1 MTASEI
7 LQNAYVVTGGGARL
21 RQFRAAFAA
30 VGLDA
35 GAVREW
41 RECRI
46 PGEGSLGNAVAQY
59 ALVRHALAQKLPWL
73 VVFED
78 DAVPCD
84 AAGAEMERAFRE
96 RPRGCLCLSLGWS
109 LDSDPEKGR
118 DRAAKRRVYGSH
130 AYALLGERAY
140 RAYLDAWPECGCA
153 DRVLA
158 RLPGSFMAEKSAFAQ
173 HTVEKSVH
181 LPSGWTADAELERLV
196 DREARDR
203 YAKARSACERL
214 RAERSVK
221 VAYTVDIAGTGALP
235 FADQLL
241 VSARSLR
248 ESAGEHDEI
257 DVAVFFGNLHAETA
271 RRLQALS
278 RENFRVSCRP
288 IPNASLARW
297 NAFAPANDPA
307 APGRTFCGITWAR
320 FALPWLWPEAER
332 CIYIDCDTMARRPIR
347 ELWETDLGG
356 RAIGACRGT
365 VFEYGFYSGCLLL
378 DLAQLRAEEGL
389 RQRWE
394 AFAAE
399 NARRYYLPD
408 QTAMNEFYRGRIAE
422 IPGGWIH
429 APSPGRRDP
438 ATDSAPMWHFY
449 EGSKPRRP
457 TDDHARALLE
467 WQRAL
472 EEAEEET
479 KA

>member
-7 LQNAYVVTGGGARL
+7 LQNADVVTGGGARL

-78 DAVPCD
+78 DAVPSD

-153 DRVLA
+153 DRVLS

-173 HTVEKSVH
+173 HTVETSVH
-181 LPSGWTADAELERLV
+181 LPTGWTADAELERLV
-196 DREARDR
+196 EREAGDR
-203 YAKARSACERL
+203 YAKARAACERL

-221 VAYTVDIAGTGALP
+221 VAYTVDIQGAGALP

-248 ESAGEHDEI
+248 ESAGEHDET
-257 DVAVFFGNLHAETA
+257 DVRVFFGNLHAETA

-278 RENFRVSCRP
+278 TERFRVFCVP
-288 IPNASLARW
+288 VPHAALARW
-297 NAFAPANDPA
+297 NAFRKDSPPDA
-307 APGRTFCGITWAR
+307 AVRTWCGITWAR
-320 FALPWLWPEAER
+320 LALPWLWPEAER
-332 CIYIDCDTMARRPIR
+332 CIYLDCDTLVRRPVR
-347 ELWETDLGG
+347 PLWETDLGG
-356 RAIGACRGT
+356 ALLGASRGT
-365 VFEYGFYSGCLLL
+365 VHEYGFNSGVLLL
-378 DLAQLRAEEGL
+378 DCAAMRAEEGL
-389 RQRWE
+389 RERWE

-399 NARRYYLPD
+399 NARRYLLPD

-422 IPGGWIH
+422 LPRAWNH
-429 APSPGRRDP
+429 APCPDRTDP
-438 ATDSAPMWHFY
+438 ATKEAAIWHFY
-449 EGSKPRRP
+449 EGGAPRRP
-457 TDDHARALLE
+457 ASDHARALLD

-472 EEAEEET
+472 EAAESET